1 MKDKWGRTID
11 YLRLSL
17 TDRCNLR
24 CRYCMPEALA
34 SVGHDAVLRY
44 EEMLLICRAA
54 LALGIDRFKITGGE
68 PLVRK
73 GAVAFMKVLKEMDG
87 VRSVTLTTNG
97 LLLSEALPDLVR
109 MGIDGINISLDS
121 LDERQYASL
130 TGGGELSVVRQAL
143 EQAAAQC
150 VNVKV
155 NAVWLAETRDQIL
168 PLAELARTY
177 PVDVRFI
184 ELMPIGFG
192 TTLAGLS
199 EAETLSLLVRA
210 YPDLAA
216 TGERRGNG
224 PASYYQS
231 RYLQGRIGFIAANT
245 HAFCA
250 SCNRL
255 RLTSTGFLK
264 PCLCYDDGVDLRPLV
279 RSGQGEDAIC
289 QALQHAIAQAVHEK
303 PAKHC
308 FGEQDHISEHKTM
321 NQIGG

>member
-73 GAVAFMKVLKEMDG
+73 GAVAFMKALKEMDG

-121 LDERQYASL
+121 LDERRAIRRPAGL
-130 TGGGELSVVRQAL
+130 GTGCSTMCKRQS
-143 EQAAAQC
+143 
-150 VNVKV
+150 K
-155 NAVWLAETRDQIL
+155 R
-168 PLAELARTY
+168 R
-177 PVDVRFI
+177 
-184 ELMPIGFG
+184 
-192 TTLAGLS
+192 LAGRNAGS
-199 EAETLSLLVRA
+199 
-210 YPDLAA
+210 DLAA
-216 TGERRGNG
+216 GGTGPDLSRRR
-224 PASYYQS
+224 AFH
-231 RYLQGRIGFIAANT
+231 RT
-245 HAFCA
+245 HAH
-250 SCNRL
+250 RL
-255 RLTSTGFLK
+255 R
-264 PCLCYDDGVDLRPLV
+264 DDPGRPIGSGNLV
-279 RSGQGEDAIC
+279 PSGPG
-289 QALQHAIAQAVHEK
+289 L
-303 PAKHC
+303 
-308 FGEQDHISEHKTM
+308 S
-321 NQIGG
+321 

>member
-73 GAVAFMKVLKEMDG
+73 GAVAFMKALKEMDG

-155 NAVWLAETRDQIL
+155 NAVLLAETRDQIL
-168 PLAELARTY
+168 PLAELAG
-177 PVDVRFI
+177 
-184 ELMPIGFG
+184 PIPSTCVSSNSCPSASG
-192 TTLAGLS
+192 
-199 EAETLSLLVRA
+199 RPWPA
-210 YPDLAA
+210 YRKRKPCPSWSGPIL
-216 TGERRGNG
+216 TWPRRENG
-224 PASYYQS
+224 GAM
-231 RYLQGRIGFIAANT
+231 G
-245 HAFCA
+245 
-250 SCNRL
+250 RL
-255 RLTSTGFLK
+255 RITRAGICKAVLASL
-264 PCLCYDDGVDLRPLV
+264 PPIPMPSVRP
-279 RSGQGEDAIC
+279 ATAC
-289 QALQHAIAQAVHEK
+289 A
-303 PAKHC
+303 
-308 FGEQDHISEHKTM
+308 
-321 NQIGG
+321 